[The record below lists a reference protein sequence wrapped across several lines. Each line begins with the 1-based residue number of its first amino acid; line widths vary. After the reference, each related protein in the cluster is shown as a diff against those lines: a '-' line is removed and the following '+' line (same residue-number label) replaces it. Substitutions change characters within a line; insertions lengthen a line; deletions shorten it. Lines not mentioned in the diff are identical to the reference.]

1 MRNLILC
8 VVLVLCSSCAM
19 NHGKPI
25 AHLQYF
31 GVERYLD
38 RGIYQV
44 RFSSDVD
51 VVNLFKS
58 KISQTLLCSLGGDFD
73 FVAPHS
79 ASRYGEGFI
88 ESEMSSAGPVFRAD
102 VLFLERKSD
111 TSEKIIEGEALRSL
125 LVGQESIVCK
135 VRINSYS
142 YKIYLSEDMKVPTT
156 DLLREIDKF

>member
-1 MRNLILC
+1 MRNIILC
-8 VVLVLCSSCAM
+8 MAFLLCTSCAM

-25 AHLQYF
+25 AHLQYV

-58 KISQTLLCSLGGDFD
+58 KVSQTLLCSFEGDFD
-73 FVAPHS
+73 FSAPHS
-79 ASRYGEGFI
+79 AGRYGEGFI
-88 ESEMSSAGPVFRAD
+88 EPEISSAGPVFRAD
-102 VLFLERKSD
+102 VLFFERKND
-111 TSEKIIEGEALRSL
+111 TSEKIIEGEVLRSL
-125 LVGQESIVCK
+125 LVGRESIACK

-142 YKIYLSEDMKVPTT
+142 YKIYLSEDMEVPTA